1 MLSKIVLT
9 FKRYK
14 IVQNLKGVIVLSNPI
29 MLCRALYFP
38 GFEGTIYCTYFTI
51 FRSI

>member
-14 IVQNLKGVIVLSNPI
+14 ILQNLKGAIVLSNPI
-29 MLCRALYFP
+29 MLGKALYFP
-38 GFEGTIYCTYFTI
+38 GFEGTIYRTYFTI